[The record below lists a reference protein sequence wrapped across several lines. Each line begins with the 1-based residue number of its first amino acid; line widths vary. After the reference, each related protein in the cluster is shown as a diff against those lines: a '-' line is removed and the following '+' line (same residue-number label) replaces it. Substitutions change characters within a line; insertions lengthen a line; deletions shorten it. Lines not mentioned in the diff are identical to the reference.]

1 MTSARTA
8 AGPCRGTRT
17 SGTSRL
23 LEVYRGLIAARR
35 ASAALRHGGL
45 RWVHADDDTLV
56 FLRQT
61 PEETALVHCA
71 RAAHAPLTLSAR
83 HLTGVEK
90 ARSVYGAGLVQGIGT
105 VSLVADHPEVN
116 VWVWPTL

>member
-1 MTSARTA
+1 M
-8 AGPCRGTRT
+8 PWDENQWDE
-17 SGTSRL
+17 RL

-35 ASAALRHGGL
+35 ASPALRHGGL

-61 PEETALVHCA
+61 AEETALVHCA
-71 RAAHAPLTLSAR
+71 RAAHDPLTLSAR
-83 HLTGVEK
+83 HLTGIEK
-90 ARSVYGAGLVQGIGT
+90 ARSVYGAGLVQGDGT
-105 VSLVADHPEVN
+105 VSLEADHPQVN